1 MPAPTTDIV
10 RQPTQAKIAVAL
22 EPAHHMLNSLML
34 LIKSEHLSG
43 YGEWV
48 TQTAVSLT
56 PEQLH
61 MNELV
66 LLGLH
71 YAVVPFRSWSSFE
84 AYLGNLAAHN
94 PVTLRDRVLDAY
106 QNLPCQREKPI
117 TDRDQILSSADAY
130 LDYLYDRFPD
140 TVINDE
146 IEREAYALMIDPPA
160 MQQVIVNHLREM
172 WQTFLKPE
180 WIRIQPMLQASVE
193 AFGQI
198 DFSDMTPLEAART
211 VVGQELPEHW
221 EKMLGGEET
230 PIEQVVFV
238 PSAHVGPYLGTF
250 KPNGILWLLFG
261 ARLPEG
267 TAVTSPDLSRS
278 ELLVRLNAL
287 ADDTRLRILQIIREE
302 GEQCSQDIINQLDLS
317 QSAASR
323 HLKQLSATG
332 YLSERR
338 RDGAKCYSLN
348 PERVEGILQALSYFL
363 LG

>member
-10 RQPTQAKIAVAL
+10 RQPRQVTITVAL
-22 EPAHHMLNSLML
+22 EPVHHLINSLLL

-48 TQTAVSLT
+48 THTAVSLT

-61 MNELV
+61 MNKLV
-66 LLGLH
+66 LFGLH
-71 YAVVPFRSWSSFE
+71 YAVVPHRSWSGFE
-84 AYLGNLAAHN
+84 AYLDNLAVLN
-94 PVTLRDRVLDAY
+94 PVTLRNRVLDAY
-106 QNLPCQREKPI
+106 ESLPCKQETAVTSRE
-117 TDRDQILSSADAY
+117 QILSSADAY
-130 LDYLYDRFPD
+130 LDYLYSRFPD
-140 TVINDE
+140 ETVDE
-146 IEREAYALMIDPPA
+146 AIEREAYALMIDPPA
-160 MQQVIVNHLREM
+160 LQKTIVNHLQEM
-172 WQTFLKPE
+172 WQTVLKPE
-180 WIRIQPMLQASVE
+180 WQHIQPMLQASVD
-193 AFGQI
+193 AFREI
-198 DFSDMTPLEAART
+198 DFGGMTPLEAART

-221 EKMLGGEET
+221 EKLLGKET
-230 PIEQVVFV
+230 VQQVIFV

-250 KPNGILWLLFG
+250 KSGHTVWLLFG

-302 GEQCSQDIINQLDLS
+302 GEQCSQDIINRLGLS

-348 PERVEGILQALSYFL
+348 PERVDGILQALSFFL
-363 LG
+363 AD